1 MNAMNT
7 AVVFDLDGTLLDTL
21 ADIGNSAN
29 QVLEELALPVH
40 PLSAYQRFVGDGVQ
54 TLVERIVPAASRT
67 PDLVAQAV
75 ARFAE
80 VYDTRWN
87 QATTLYA
94 GIATLLTEL
103 SERRVPMAV
112 LSNKP
117 QKFTELC
124 VEHFLASWK
133 FTVVFGQRTGV
144 PRKPDPAGALEIA
157 ARLNLAPGDCYYVG
171 DTSVDMQTATGAG
184 MRALGVAWGFRPISE
199 LKEHGATTILNHP
212 CDLLDVMSL
221 RTK

>member
-1 MNAMNT
+1 MNT

-40 PLSAYQRFVGDGVQ
+40 PLPAYQRFVGDGVQ
-54 TLVERIVPAASRT
+54 TLVERIVPAANRT
-67 PDLVAQAV
+67 PELVAQAV

-80 VYDTRWN
+80 VYETRWN

-133 FTVVFGQRTGV
+133 FAVVFGQRTGV

-212 CDLLDVMSL
+212 CDLLDVMGL
-221 RTK
+221 RK